1 MNLMV
6 FIRPKENQLTAEV
19 DNIMRNL
26 EGNECFNNA
35 DTVVEC
41 KSSEKHVGAIYK
53 AIKTSFKS
61 HNWLPAVVA
70 TDKMVRHMK

>member
-19 DNIMRNL
+19 DNIMRSL
-26 EGNECFNNA
+26 EGNECFSNA
-35 DTVVEC
+35 DAVVKS

-53 AIKTSFKS
+53 AIKTSLS
-61 HNWLPAVVA
+61 A
-70 TDKMVRHMK
+70 TSGCLQLLLLAK